1 MLTFWKP
8 VEGTILLIVLFCLQ
22 VIYDRETSRSR
33 GFGFVTMAS
42 QAEASAAKQT
52 LDGYVSF
59 LLSFF
64 IFLETH
70 GSTMV
75 IAMSFIGGG
84 IALRNTLRGHAKP
97 NQLNT
102 THSSWGLSPSIRH

>member
-1 MLTFWKP
+1 
-8 VEGTILLIVLFCLQ
+8 LQ

-42 QAEASAAKQT
+42 QAEAAAAKQT

-59 LLSFF
+59 LLSF

-70 GSTMV
+70 G
-75 IAMSFIGGG
+75 
-84 IALRNTLRGHAKP
+84 
-97 NQLNT
+97 
-102 THSSWGLSPSIRH
+102 

>member
-8 VEGTILLIVLFCLQ
+8 VEGTVLLIVLFCLQ

-52 LDGYVSF
+52 LDGYVNF
-59 LLSFF
+59 LLSFYF
-64 IFLETH
+64 FRNPWLNDGNCH
-70 GSTMV
+70 VFFWRRHSTERHTKVDM
-75 IAMSFIGGG
+75 
-84 IALRNTLRGHAKP
+84 L
-97 NQLNT
+97 
-102 THSSWGLSPSIRH
+102 GLIN

>member
-1 MLTFWKP
+1 MKLAVVNAMLTFWKP
-8 VEGTILLIVLFCLQ
+8 VEGTVLLIVVFCLQ

-59 LLSFF
+59 LLSFYF
-64 IFLETH
+64 F
-70 GSTMV
+70 
-75 IAMSFIGGG
+75 
-84 IALRNTLRGHAKP
+84 RNP
-97 NQLNT
+97 
-102 THSSWGLSPSIRH
+102 WLSDGNCHVFFSEDA